1 MGLFNILWTWW
12 LGLGWVEIL
21 FMILCDLLDLCKTSL
36 RCFDIFRQP
45 RHCLN
50 IPSHGTSFFY
60 DVSAVELFVIEKKKK
75 KILWWFFGDS
85 LLLCCWIDL
94 AFRVLLIRPMACL
107 LVVCLSCSINITCD
121 ATNILVPLVESICKW
136 LNYRLFNPFH
146 IDSLMFNELL
156 LSKFHCLDIANYFFL
171 PRNAPDEYWL
181 IWIQC

>member
-1 MGLFNILWTWW
+1 MVAGV
-12 LGLGWVEIL
+12 GLGWDSFHDSLWSAWPLQDFFTVLWHFQAAQTL
-21 FMILCDLLDLCKTSL
+21 FKHSLTRHQFLL
-36 RCFDIFRQP
+36 RFFRG
-45 RHCLN
+45 
-50 IPSHGTSFFY
+50 GT
-60 DVSAVELFVIEKKKK
+60 ICHWKKKKK

-156 LSKFHCLDIANYFFL
+156 LSKFHCLDIAIFFL